1 MTTDQPS
8 PSLPTVQTRKRGGKL
23 KPKAC
28 PPRRITYRSILKELK
43 GKPKGKSICDI
54 AVEGLRWRRSDNK
67 GSIVAEYRYAD
78 PVTGK
83 QRGKTLGRLP
93 SEAQLEALHGSSDQ
107 AAFWLNCDAPV
118 ERFRAEARRLAA
130 LQLLGHDPASRIGPR
145 GDDHAAGVRK
155 PQTGDA
161 QQGRKLAEHCR
172 V

>member
-1 MTTDQPS
+1 VP
-8 PSLPTVQTRKRGGKL
+8 
-23 KPKAC
+23 A
-28 PPRRITYRSILKELK
+28 RRITYRSILKELK

-54 AVEGLRWRRSDNK
+54 AVEGLRWTRSDNK

-118 ERFRAEARRLAA
+118 ERLRSGGPTTCCPAA
-130 LQLLGHDPASRIGPR
+130 IG
-145 GDDHAAGVRK
+145 
-155 PQTGDA
+155 T
-161 QQGRKLAEHCR
+161 
-172 V
+172 

>member
-78 PVTGK
+78 PV
-83 QRGKTLGRLP
+83 P

-118 ERFRAEARRLAA
+118 ERLSAA
-130 LQLLGHDPASRIGPR
+130 IG
-145 GDDHAAGVRK
+145 
-155 PQTGDA
+155 T
-161 QQGRKLAEHCR
+161 
-172 V
+172 

>member
-78 PVTGK
+78 SVS
-83 QRGKTLGRLP
+83 L
-93 SEAQLEALHGSSDQ
+93 GSSVARPW
-107 AAFWLNCDAPV
+107 AACPV
-118 ERFRAEARRLAA
+118 RRSLRLCTAARTR
-130 LQLLGHDPASRIGPR
+130 PR
-145 GDDHAAGVRK
+145 SG
-155 PQTGDA
+155 
-161 QQGRKLAEHCR
+161 
-172 V
+172 

>member
-43 GKPKGKSICDI
+43 GKPKGKSICGI

-78 PVTGK
+78 PV
-83 QRGKTLGRLP
+83 P
-93 SEAQLEALHGSSDQ
+93 SEAQLEALHGSSD
-107 AAFWLNCDAPV
+107 
-118 ERFRAEARRLAA
+118 
-130 LQLLGHDPASRIGPR
+130 
-145 GDDHAAGVRK
+145 
-155 PQTGDA
+155 
-161 QQGRKLAEHCR
+161 
-172 V
+172 